1 MIFYLQFIFK
11 RYRKSFILSKLNED
25 DDDYLF
31 DGKSLTGMLTVDC
44 VLAFKLMNQNTY
56 DFKITSILKSLYKI
70 IEKSKNL

>member
-1 MIFYLQFIFK
+1 
-11 RYRKSFILSKLNED
+11 LNED